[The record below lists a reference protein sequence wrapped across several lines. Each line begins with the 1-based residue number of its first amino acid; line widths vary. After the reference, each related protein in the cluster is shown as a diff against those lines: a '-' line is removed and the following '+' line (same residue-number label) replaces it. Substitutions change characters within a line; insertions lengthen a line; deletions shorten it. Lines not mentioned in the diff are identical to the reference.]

1 MTHRLV
7 VLCALVACGKA
18 DAPPAKAEPEPA
30 SAKHEPHRPHAIDT
44 LRMAVPE
51 GWTARY
57 EQPSDQW
64 LFETAPLA
72 DGRSANARIEHA
84 PESWVASPDAYLAQR
99 KKHWAPG
106 TEATIEKRQ
115 GVKDGF
121 AMTVLVRRAADPA
134 HPERETYVVRQLG
147 SVWYQ
152 CVSESIPDDEFRARL
167 LALCKSLA
175 L

>member
-1 MTHRLV
+1 MTHRLAL
-7 VLCALVACGKA
+7 LCVLVACGKA
-18 DAPPAKAEPEPA
+18 DRPPAKAEREQR
-30 SAKHEPHRPHAIDT
+30 SAKSHQPHAIDT
-44 LRMAVPE
+44 LRMVVPE

-57 EQPSDQW
+57 DRQQDKW
-64 LFETAPLA
+64 LLEIAPLA
-72 DGRSANARIEHA
+72 DGRAASARIERA

-99 KKHWAPG
+99 KKQWNAG

-121 AMTVLVRRAADPA
+121 AMTVVVRPAADPA

-152 CVSESIPDDEFRARL
+152 CVSESIPDDGFRDQL